1 MGHFRFRKSI
11 KLAPGLKL
19 NLNKKSTSLTFG
31 GKGFHHTISSNGTNT
46 TTVGIPGTGVSY
58 TDTQRTFSPE
68 YPYRNYVNDV
78 TSRKPSASGSGKN
91 SSGKDRK
98 PFFQRTW
105 FIILMLI
112 FISPVGI
119 FLMWRYKEWNTA
131 VKVIISV
138 FFILYFSF
146 YCALIV

>member
-1 MGHFRFRKSI
+1 MGHFRFKKSI

-68 YPYRNYVNDV
+68 YPYKSYEND
-78 TSRKPSASGSGKN
+78 TENRKHSTGDIGMPPEKE
-91 SSGKDRK
+91 KK

-105 FIILMLI
+105 FIILMLF

-131 VKVIISV
+131 VKIMISV